1 MNFYIVVEGDQTE
14 MSVYPAWLSIL
25 APTYT
30 RIENAWDVDDNNYYI
45 FTGGGIPSIFKHV
58 RNSVLDINSINAK
71 GEKRYDYLLV
81 CLDTEEES
89 RDYILEQ
96 IDKELK
102 SSGVELLDAELVVFE
117 HKVCMETWF
126 LGNQSVFKDNPQNAE
141 YLEYIRHFNV
151 GNDNPEEMQN
161 MDENRFPTTA
171 KFHLRYL
178 KRMLE
183 ERNMTY
189 SKNNTIAV
197 QQQAYL
203 QQLVRRFEETGH
215 IATFGSWYEFVKA
228 HFK

>member
-14 MSVYPAWLSIL
+14 LSVYPAWLSIL

-30 RIENAWDVDDNNYYI
+30 RIENAWNVGENNYYI
-45 FTGGGIPSIFKHV
+45 FSGGGIPSIYTHV
-58 RNSVLDINSINAK
+58 KNAVLDINSINNK
-71 GEKRYDYLLV
+71 GESRYDFLLV

-89 RDYILEQ
+89 RDYILGR
-96 IDKELK
+96 INDELR
-102 SSGVELLDAELVVFE
+102 SSHVALQDAELMIFE

-126 LGNQSVFKDNPQNAE
+126 LGNQNVFKDNPQNAE
-141 YLEYIRHFNV
+141 YLEYIKYFNV
-151 GNDNPEEMQN
+151 GHDNPEEMGN
-161 MDENRFPTTA
+161 MDENRFATTA
-171 KFHLRYL
+171 KFHHRYL

-203 QQLVRRFEETGH
+203 QQLINRYGITGH

-228 HFK
+228 HFR

>member
-96 IDKELK
+96 IDIELK

-151 GNDNPEEMQN
+151 GNHNPEEMQN